1 MARIEKTVFI
11 SYRRKDISW
20 ALAVY
25 QYLTSQKY
33 DVFFDYTSI
42 PSGDFEQIIVSNIRA
57 RAHFVLILT
66 PTALDRCSE
75 PGDWLRREI
84 ETAIDEKRNIIPIF
98 FDGFNFGSP
107 NIAEKLT
114 GKLGAIRRYNG
125 LDIPSG
131 YFLEAMERLSERYLN
146 VPLDAVIHP
155 ISTEVRKAVKEEQ
168 SAVNQALIQKWE
180 DIKELLKP
188 AEEKSVETEQSP
200 TEMATDPP
208 SPPWRSIRGISHRA
222 NFRLFGIGAGILL
235 LAILGIVGIKEL
247 MPAIVGEETP
257 SPTQTNRE
265 VVDES
270 TLTSTLAPTVP
281 TSTSTSSTPTLIVPT
296 NTAISSPLTP
306 TSELIKGGADK
317 IALVANNEIW
327 LMNMD
332 GSDLIPLTDDR
343 GAKSDLQWLPGRE
356 TIIFISGLTVK
367 YVNISTG
374 KADILTSFPT
384 ASSLNA
390 FRVSHDGKQVMVSL
404 NNEIF
409 VVPFDFDKMKDVDR
423 KSDLLALGGC
433 PQREPWSEIAVK
445 EALWSANDEPV
456 AWLFKGANPVTRRYA
471 QQVSVLNIKECQSA
485 APVHLDNFPAER
497 FSLGK
502 YQITDIDWNG
512 HDLFVFNTSERNS
525 TYDEKSGW
533 SEGWGELYVYDWMT
547 HKERPIKPIDG
558 NVCCYRDARWSPDG
572 NYLFFAFQAY
582 APNAPTLLY
591 YVLYGEI
598 AAGTNFTPFPLPEG
612 FFKNQKEAPQP
623 ALRPA
628 Q

>member
-25 QYLTSQKY
+25 QYLTGQKY

-42 PSGDFEQIIVSNIRA
+42 PSGDFEQIIVSNIKA
-57 RAHFVLILT
+57 RAHFILILT

-84 ETAIDEKRNIIPIF
+84 ETAIDDKRNIIPLF
-98 FDGFNFGSP
+98 FDGFSFGSP
-107 NIAEKLT
+107 SVAEKLT
-114 GKLGAIRRYNG
+114 GTLEAIKHYNG

-131 YFLEAMERLSERYLN
+131 YFIEAMQRLSNRYLD
-146 VPLDAVIHP
+146 VPLNAVIHP
-155 ISTEVRKAVKEEQ
+155 ISTEVRKVVREEQ

-208 SPPWRSIRGISHRA
+208 SPPRRSIRGSSHRA

-235 LAILGIVGIKEL
+235 LAALGIVGINFL
-247 MPAIVGEETP
+247 MQNVVGEETP
-257 SPTQTNRE
+257 VPTPTDRE
-265 VVDES
+265 VVDEL
-270 TLTSTLAPTVP
+270 TLTSTRAPTV
-281 TSTSTSSTPTLIVPT
+281 TTTTTTSSPPTPIVPT
-296 NTAISSPLTP
+296 NTAISSPPTP
-306 TSELIKGGADK
+306 TSELSKGGADK
-317 IALVANNEIW
+317 IAFVANNEIW

-332 GSDLIPLTDDR
+332 GSDLTPLTDDR
-343 GAKSDLQWLPGRE
+343 GAKSDLQWLPDRE
-356 TIIFISGLTVK
+356 TILFISGLTVK
-367 YVNISTG
+367 YVNISTRV
-374 KADILTSFPT
+374 AEILTSFPT

-390 FRVSHDGKQVMVSL
+390 FRVSHNGKQVMISL

-409 VVPFDFDKMKDVDR
+409 VVPFDFDKMRDVDR
-423 KSDLLALGGC
+423 KSDLLALDGC

-485 APVHLDNFPAER
+485 APVHLDNFPAGR

-598 AAGTNFTPFPLPEG
+598 AAGTNFTPLPLSEG